1 MNSDSIGAL
10 RDIVRKFR
18 DARNWRKYHKPKD
31 LAIAIMVESA
41 ELLELFQWLRE
52 DEIDVLVKK
61 PKFIQR
67 ISEEMADIFI
77 YLLSLA
83 DILGIDLGKSV
94 IEKMKKNEQKYPVE
108 RSPNDKV
115 KNKIVEQ
122 YL

>member
-1 MNSDSIGAL
+1 
-10 RDIVRKFR
+10 
-18 DARNWRKYHKPKD
+18 
-31 LAIAIMVESA
+31 
-41 ELLELFQWLRE
+41 RE

-108 RSPNDKV
+108 RSANDKV

>member
-108 RSPNDKV
+108 RSANDKV